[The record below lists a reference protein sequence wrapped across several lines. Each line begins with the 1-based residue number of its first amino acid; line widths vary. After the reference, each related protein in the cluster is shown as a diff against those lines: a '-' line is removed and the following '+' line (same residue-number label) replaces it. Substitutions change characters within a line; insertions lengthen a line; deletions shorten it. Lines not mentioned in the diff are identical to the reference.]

1 MSDADADEPKHSMGD
16 YLRLVF
22 LDPITLAGLVVL
34 VAGIVLVVIS
44 DPGSP
49 VQKPMLGGSLM
60 LVGTVLFALGYTRAQ
75 WGLKRWGQR

>member
-1 MSDADADEPKHSMGD
+1 MGD

-34 VAGIVLVVIS
+34 AAGIVLVVVS
-44 DPGSP
+44 NPNSAVRNP
-49 VQKPMLGGSLM
+49 LLGGSLM

-75 WGLKRWGQR
+75 WGLQRWGRR